1 MKKQPLAEVFGFPI
15 NNLSKE
21 AERYRKNKLC
31 PFHNRVPSCTKN
43 SATKPLGVCSIFY
56 EKNTIVTCPIRFT
69 EEWLITEQAAKFIF
83 NKNIVEKGMWT
94 TLREIKLVDANDKT
108 AGNIDYVLV
117 SYDENG
123 NLTDFGSL
131 EVQAVYISGNITN
144 PFNYY
149 MEDRTNRTVFD
160 WSKNKFFPRP
170 DFLSSSRKRL
180 VPQLVYKG
188 GIFKSWNKKQCVV
201 LQKGFFETLP
211 KLPIVKNPENADF
224 AWFIYDLKSNKN
236 SDKLKLVLDDIVY
249 TEFHPALNK
258 ILTPNAGKIESFVQ
272 ELQSKLDNQLDINSP
287 DAPTLIDIISE

>member
-94 TLREIKLVDANDKT
+94 TLREIKLVDANNKT

-149 MEDRTNRTVFD
+149 MEDRTNRIAFD

-188 GIFKSWNKKQCVV
+188 GIFKSWNKKQCIV

-211 KLPIVKNPENADF
+211 ELPIVKNPENADF

-272 ELQSKLDNQLDINSP
+272 ELQSKLDDQLDINSP
-287 DAPTLIDIISE
+287 DAPTLTDIISE